1 MREEMLVSAVP
12 LALRI
17 GRGGKGELRVLV
29 DGFDPITV
37 TPSARIILRP
47 EGSGVVIER
56 ESN

>member
-17 GRGGKGELRVLV
+17 ERGRTGELRVLV

-37 TPSARIILRP
+37 TPSARVILRP
-47 EGSGVVIER
+47 EGGGVVIER
-56 ESN
+56 ET